1 MNGYQYTNS
10 NHSSIGT
17 NAQHLTSPPGSPIK
31 EYERKQNVLYGTIYK
46 KFPYQPTPEKEEKY
60 YDFLSAN
67 EISEIGSLSLLEKIY
82 KFPISFI
89 DKGWFLL
96 YFRC

>member
-31 EYERKQNVLYGTIYK
+31 EYERKQNVLYGTSLSHLSKTIPAK
-46 KFPYQPTPEKEEKY
+46 ETHEKEIEEE
-60 YDFLSAN
+60 N
-67 EISEIGSLSLLEKIY
+67 TQTIQRRY
-82 KFPISFI
+82 K
-89 DKGWFLL
+89 
-96 YFRC
+96 